1 MPGPVTKPR
10 TLYDKIWD
18 DHLVYVNYR
27 DIIIII
33 LISYCLTSD
42 VQEDGLALIYIDRW
56 V

>member
-1 MPGPVTKPR
+1 MPGPVAKPR

-27 DIIIII
+27 NIIGTV
-33 LISYCLTSD
+33 LMSRCMTSD